1 MSRLWKVYMVKCAK
15 GALYTGIVLDV
26 LKRLAQHNAGTGAKS
41 IRALG
46 RPVRLMYSE
55 IIGSKRDALK
65 REYEIKQMTRAEK
78 IKLIKNQ
85 YVWKKSEFVWR

>member
-15 GALYTGIVLDV
+15 GALYTGIALDV

-55 IIGSKRDALK
+55 IIGSKRVRTAK
-65 REYEIKQMTRAEK
+65 PKS
-78 IKLIKNQ
+78 IKN
-85 YVWKKSEFVWR
+85 SINL